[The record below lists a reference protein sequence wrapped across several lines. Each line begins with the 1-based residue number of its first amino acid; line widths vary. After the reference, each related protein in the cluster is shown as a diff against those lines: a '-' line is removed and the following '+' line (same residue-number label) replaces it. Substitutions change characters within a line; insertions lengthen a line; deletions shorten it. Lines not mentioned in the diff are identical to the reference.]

1 MKRTCQSLL
10 AALLASLCC
19 ASAVLA
25 LTPDELKRIREPPII
40 LDRAGKPE
48 LAVTF
53 QHARHARVKCRT
65 CHHVKARE
73 AGRYVSCS
81 DREACHNL
89 MSTKD
94 RTSIHSYFLALHSRA
109 TSRSCFGCHRRSPET
124 RDDGCRSCHKRRTK
138 LTRE

>member
-1 MKRTCQSLL
+1 MERTCHILL

-25 LTPDELKRIREPPII
+25 LTPDDMKRLKETPIT

-48 LAVTF
+48 MAVTF
-53 QHARHARVKCRT
+53 QHARHAKVKCRT
-65 CHHVKARE
+65 CHHVKTRD

-81 DREACHNL
+81 GSEACHNL
-89 MSTKD
+89 MGAGD
-94 RTSIHSYFLALHSRA
+94 RSSIHSYFLALHSRA
-109 TSRSCFGCHRRSPET
+109 TARSCFSCHRRSPET
-124 RDDGCRSCHKRRTK
+124 RDAGCRSCHKRQTR